1 MFEAGM
7 LILLV
12 GVIIADSQIIQIPML
27 LLLIGASL
35 VLLGARHHEFKK

>member
-1 MFEAGM
+1 MFEAGL

-12 GVIIADSQIIQIPML
+12 GVISADSQFIQIPML

-35 VLLGARHHEFKK
+35 TLWGARHEFKK